1 MVVRRIRPRLF
12 RSATFALLA
21 ALMSL
26 GDGTILARGD
36 DRAVLVAANGT
47 NVGPRDAPW
56 ALGPFSCPVVVAR
69 RCSAMG
75 ASYSARSCGDALPEG
90 HPALGSAQAA
100 PAQGYSRS
108 VSWYACAPEAPAA
121 DRYFDAADASASSRA
136 SVLSSTRR
144 GNNLAAA
151 LRSKGDVWRKREPA
165 SPRDARVGASSV
177 QGAIDSDAYGTGT
190 GSGGAGYGPLPAAD
204 PSGGVCA
211 APRRGGIVCLE
222 TVPTSRTL
230 ERLRVDL
237 PGHRAA
243 SASAKTAGTRCT
255 CFMTTGVDADDDAN
269 FAQFQAAGAST
280 FSFVDASSPAA
291 NHPQAAR

>member
-1 MVVRRIRPRLF
+1 
-12 RSATFALLA
+12 
-21 ALMSL
+21 MSL

-75 ASYSARSCGDALPEG
+75 ATYSARSCGDALPEG

-108 VSWYACAPEAPAA
+108 VSWFACAPEAPAA
-121 DRYFDAADASASSRA
+121 DRYFDVADASASSRA
-136 SVLSSTRR
+136 SVLSGTRR
-144 GNNLAAA
+144 GINSAAA
-151 LRSKGDVWRKREPA
+151 ASRSKGDVWRRREPA
-165 SPRDARVGASSV
+165 SPRDVRVGASSV
-177 QGAIDSDAYGTGT
+177 LGAIDSDAYGTGT

-222 TVPTSRTL
+222 TVPTSRSL

-255 CFMTTGVDADDDAN
+255 CFMTAGVEADDDAN
-269 FAQFQAAGAST
+269 FAHFASST

-291 NHPQAAR
+291 SHAEANR